1 MTQESWTQKLGP
13 FNDKAS
19 NCGCVILLEDEV
31 KPTHFKVL
39 WKFASFEE
47 CEAAFEV
54 KKKKKKS

>member
-1 MTQESWTQKLGP
+1 MTAQTWTDLLGP
-13 FNDKAS
+13 FNSKAS

-39 WKFASFEE
+39 WKFDSFEK

-54 KKKKKKS
+54 WKNEKKS